1 MSKFTELAPRVMAQ
15 LMQQFGLS
23 VEDAAAIMGNAGHE
37 SGGLVLMQELRPTV
51 LGSRG
56 GLGWFQW
63 TGPRRRAFETWAA
76 KQGFSPASDEANIGF
91 LFYELHSSEAR
102 ALDALRAAQGLD
114 AKVKAFENAY
124 ERSSVK
130 AYIKRTKWAYQ
141 AERAYHASGIK
152 GTTAPSFVSPDII
165 PITPPPVSSSWAAW
179 ALTKVGFGLKPTVVP
194 VAIHGPTGPDDLVR
208 RVQAQLQALGYAEV
222 GLADGYTG
230 PKMKAGVIAF
240 QGDNGLPPTGEVD
253 DRLLAALTKASPR
266 PVSAQ
271 RANATSKDLREG
283 GNKPAQDA
291 HEVGWLGKAIGVGGI
306 IGGIDQTG
314 IFDSIKGAADTAT
327 NTISTVQSILGTIIN
342 AVQWCAHHWW
352 VFALVGGLWLIIR
365 AATMVLNLVV
375 LFRQG
380 VLTRP
385 SVKVQ

>member
-15 LMQQFGLS
+15 LMQRYGLS
-23 VEDAAAIMGNAGHE
+23 VEDAAAILGNAGHE
-37 SGGLVLMQELRPTV
+37 SGGLIQLQEINPTV
-51 LGSRG
+51 RGSRG
-56 GLGWFQW
+56 GIAWFQW
-63 TGPRRRAFETWAA
+63 TGPRRKAFERWADTN
-76 KQGFSPASDEANIGF
+76 GFSYASDEASIGF
-91 LFYELHSSEAR
+91 LNYELLTSEKR
-102 ALDALRAAQGLD
+102 ALDALRAAQGLE
-114 AKVKAFENAY
+114 AKVKAFENAF

-130 AYIKRTKWAYQ
+130 AYASRTKWARQ
-141 AERAYHASGIK
+141 ALAAYHASGIH
-152 GTTAPSFVSPDII
+152 GTTAPSFVSPEVV
-165 PITPPPVSSSWAAW
+165 TTVPPPASSSWAAW

-194 VAIHGPTGPDDLVR
+194 VAIHGATGPDDLVR

-222 GLADGYTG
+222 GLADGYPG
-230 PKMKAGVIAF
+230 PKLRAAVIAF

-266 PVSAQ
+266 AVSAQ

-385 SVKVQ
+385 SATIQ